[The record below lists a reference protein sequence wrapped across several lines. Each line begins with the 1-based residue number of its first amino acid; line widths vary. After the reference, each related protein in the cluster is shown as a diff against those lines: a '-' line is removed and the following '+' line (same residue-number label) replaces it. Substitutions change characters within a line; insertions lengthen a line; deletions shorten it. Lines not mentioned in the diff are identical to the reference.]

1 MNKSSEL
8 VSYVNEQVNK
18 TTDIE
23 EASILN
29 AVTEDEEEGRQC
41 PYCTDVVEDA
51 QTALASDPADSAAL
65 AAAAG
70 SPLRLG

>member
-1 MNKSSEL
+1 MKKSVNKSSEL

-41 PYCTDVVEDA
+41 PY
-51 QTALASDPADSAAL
+51 
-65 AAAAG
+65 
-70 SPLRLG
+70 

>member
-51 QTALASDPADSAAL
+51 QRDKAQMILL
-65 AAAAG
+65 CK
-70 SPLRLG
+70 